1 MKSHVDAKHVT
12 PPIDGGKTAAEGRS
26 GLIDE
31 LAARRP
37 SSIIEAKIRSEI
49 RRDLEMMV
57 EYAAKLGFRS
67 ASK

>member
-1 MKSHVDAKHVT
+1 MKSHVDAKHFDRPT
-12 PPIDGGKTAAEGRS
+12 
-26 GLIDE
+26 DE

-57 EYAAKLGFRS
+57 EYAAKLGFRN

>member
-12 PPIDGGKTAAEGRS
+12 PHIDGGP
-26 GLIDE
+26 IDE

-57 EYAAKLGFRS
+57 QYAAKLGLR
-67 ASK
+67 AQK

>member
-1 MKSHVDAKHVT
+1 MKSPATTKRFDPT
-12 PPIDGGKTAAEGRS
+12 IDGGTTAEGRS

-37 SSIIEAKIRSEI
+37 SSIIEAKVRSEI

-57 EYAAKLGFRS
+57 QYAAKLGLRQ
-67 ASK
+67 

>member
-1 MKSHVDAKHVT
+1 MKSHVDAKHASA
-12 PPIDGGKTAAEGRS
+12 PTAGESTAGP
-26 GLIDE
+26 IDE